1 MKAAGKSN
9 RRGYRYRGHAPP
21 RFAQGSRSGR
31 RRPPLHDLSC
41 VTYYPPFHVAESI
54 QKPVQSPQTDAP
66 VFHRGPKDAMSI
78 ATLNDIF
85 FAAVERNLEKVM
97 LYREAG
103 KWLPISCS
111 QFEEKVARTA
121 RALYSWG
128 IRSGHRVAIL
138 SENRPEWPIA
148 DMSSLLLG
156 GVTVPLY
163 TTLTPEQTAF
173 VLSDAGCRIIFAS
186 SDQQLHKVIS
196 ILPKTQIEKIVVMD
210 DLKFTGDLL
219 PFAEKCITMRQ
230 LTQSGPGKLDPEID
244 QQARSVARDDLATIV
259 YTSGTTGTSKGAML
273 THGNIASNIMC
284 SLLGF
289 NMRPGLVSISF
300 LPLCHITAR
309 HVDLSMLYH
318 GVTLAYCPFI
328 EQLPQGLLEVKPSLF
343 VAVPRVYEK
352 IYAQAERQA
361 QGFPKRTIY
370 EWALTVGREFKPSI
384 LAGKIPKSSRWRL
397 AYKLVFSKIR
407 AGMGGKVET
416 FISGGAPLGR
426 ELAEW
431 YATVGIRIH
440 EGYGLTETSPVIAVN
455 TPVNHRIGT
464 VGKILPNIEVRIAED
479 GEILVRGPSVFKGYW
494 NRPVETKA
502 ALQDGWFKTGDIGN
516 IDADG
521 YLSVT
526 DRKKDLIKTSGGK
539 FIAPQPIENA
549 LKLNPYVGVAAIL
562 GDRRKFPAVMISPN
576 FTRLEEWARENGI
589 PFSSRSELTA
599 NSKVH
604 RLYEGVV
611 EEQNQNLA
619 RFEKLKRVIVVPDE
633 FTAENGALTPT
644 LKLRRRVI
652 EERYK
657 QQIDELYAQAET
669 VHTH

>member
-1 MKAAGKSN
+1 M
-9 RRGYRYRGHAPP
+9 
-21 RFAQGSRSGR
+21 
-31 RRPPLHDLSC
+31 
-41 VTYYPPFHVAESI
+41 T
-54 QKPVQSPQTDAP
+54 
-66 VFHRGPKDAMSI
+66 I

-85 FAAVERNLEKVM
+85 FAAVERNLDKVM

-103 KWLPISCS
+103 KWLPISS
-111 QFEEKVARTA
+111 REVGQRVARTA
-121 RALYSWG
+121 SALHSWG
-128 IRSGHRVAIL
+128 IQPGDRVAIL

-148 DMSSLLLG
+148 DLSSLLLG
-156 GVTVPLY
+156 AVTVPLY
-163 TTLTPEQTAF
+163 TTLTADQTAF
-173 VLSDAGCRIIFAS
+173 VLSDAGCRVIFVS

-196 ILPKTQIEKIVVMD
+196 ILSKTPIEKVVVMD
-210 DLKFTGDLL
+210 PLEFTGDLA
-219 PFAEKCITMRQ
+219 PFADRCVTMRDI
-230 LTQSGPGKLDPEID
+230 TQQGPDDLETKIERKG
-244 QQARSVARDDLATIV
+244 RSVTPDDLATIV

-273 THGNIASNIMC
+273 THGNIASNIQC

-289 NMRPGLVSISF
+289 NMRPGLVSVSF

-309 HVDLSMLYH
+309 HVDFSMLYH

-328 EQLPQGLLEVKPSLF
+328 ERLPEVLLEVKPSLF

-370 EWALTVGREFKPSI
+370 DWALAVGREHKPEI
-384 LAGKIPKSSRWRL
+384 LAGKIPTSRSWRV

-464 VGKILPNIEVRIAED
+464 VGKILPNLAVRIAED

-494 NRPVETKA
+494 NRSEETKA
-502 ALQDGWFKTGDIGN
+502 ALEDGWFKTGDIGN

-549 LKLNPYVGVAAIL
+549 LKLNPYVGVPAIL

-576 FTRLEEWARENGI
+576 FARLEEWARMNGI
-589 PFSSRSELTA
+589 TFSSRAELVA
-599 NSKVH
+599 NPKVQS
-604 RLYEGVV
+604 LYEGLV

-619 RFEKLKRVIVVPDE
+619 RFEKLKRVMLVPDE
-633 FTAENGALTPT
+633 FTLDNGALTPT

-652 EERYK
+652 EDRYRK
-657 QQIDELYAQAET
+657 QIDELYAQAEAAT
-669 VHTH
+669 VP

>member
-1 MKAAGKSN
+1 MAC
-9 RRGYRYRGHAPP
+9 
-21 RFAQGSRSGR
+21 RF
-31 RRPPLHDLSC
+31 HI
-41 VTYYPPFHVAESI
+41 AESI
-54 QKPVQSPQTDAP
+54 PKTVQFPQIRRAIFRQAP
-66 VFHRGPKDAMSI
+66 NDAMTI

-85 FAAVERNLEKVM
+85 FAAVERNLDQIM

-103 KWLPISCS
+103 KWLPISS
-111 QFEEKVARTA
+111 REFAQKVARSA
-121 RALYSWG
+121 AALRSWG
-128 IRSGHRVAIL
+128 IHPGDRIAIL

-148 DMSSLLLG
+148 DVSSLLIG
-156 GVTVPLY
+156 AVTVPLY
-163 TTLTPEQTAF
+163 TTLTADQTAF
-173 VLSDAGCRIIFAS
+173 ALGDAGCRVIFVS
-186 SDQQLHKVIS
+186 SGQQLHKVIS
-196 ILPKTQIEKIVVMD
+196 ILSKTHIEKVVVMD
-210 DLKFTGDLL
+210 ELEFTGDLA
-219 PFAEKCITMRQ
+219 PFADRCATMRDI
-230 LTQSGPGKLDPEID
+230 TQQGPEDLDAEIEG
-244 QQARSVARDDLATIV
+244 QARAITPDDLATIV

-273 THGNIASNIMC
+273 THGNIASNIQC

-309 HVDLSMLYH
+309 HVDFSMLYH

-328 EQLPQGLLEVKPSLF
+328 ERLPEALLEVKPSLF

-370 EWALTVGREFKPSI
+370 DWALAVGREHKPDI
-384 LAGKIPKSSRWRL
+384 LAGKIPTSRSWRL

-431 YATVGIRIH
+431 YASVGIRIH

-464 VGKILPNIEVRIAED
+464 VGKTLANLEVRIADD

-494 NRPVETKA
+494 NRPEETRA
-502 ALQDGWFKTGDIGN
+502 ALEDGWFKTGDIGN

-549 LKLNPYVGVAAIL
+549 LKLNPYVGIAAIL

-576 FTRLEEWARENGI
+576 FVRLEEWARANGI
-589 PFSSRSELTA
+589 AFSSRAELVA
-599 NSKVH
+599 NPKVQS
-604 RLYEGVV
+604 LYQGIV

-619 RFEKLKRVIVVPDE
+619 RFEKLKRVMLVPDE
-633 FTAENGALTPT
+633 FTLDNGALTPT

-657 QQIDELYAQAET
+657 KQIDELYAQAET
-669 VHTH
+669 ASV